1 MNNLDIYVD
10 FIESK
15 IKEANSYSK
24 ESKMGMVRSTMKES
38 VEGLLDL
45 IWETERGGQSKKNDF
60 IESTSKSGITLNFQV
75 DRHLYNKD
83 GKLEKIGECKAYL
96 DRCFMERAS
105 SDFRRIIDGSNLK
118 PKTFILS
125 LENAI
130 SDKAFNYYMDE
141 GNVGRVFYLLD
152 GKRSPTK
159 PIWKDEFSKKV
170 NKQSLQEFVEY
181 INEI

>member
-1 MNNLDIYVD
+1 
-10 FIESK
+10 
-15 IKEANSYSK
+15 
-24 ESKMGMVRSTMKES
+24 
-38 VEGLLDL
+38 
-45 IWETERGGQSKKNDF
+45 
-60 IESTSKSGITLNFQV
+60 
-75 DRHLYNKD
+75 
-83 GKLEKIGECKAYL
+83 
-96 DRCFMERAS
+96 MERAS

-152 GKRSPTK
+152 GKRSPIK